1 MDKIVEK
8 FSKMEGLLSGTGV
21 PDSLIN
27 EAEEKLGLHFSA
39 EYKQYLSSFGVAAVN
54 GHELTG
60 LGSSSRVN
68 VVDVTMSQRSRCNVD
83 DSLYVIEESNID
95 KAVYWQNKS
104 GTIFLTV
111 RDSEPKQVANSL
123 IAFVKE

>member
-1 MDKIVEK
+1 MDKIVETL
-8 FSKMEGLLSGTGV
+8 SKMEGLLSGSGV
-21 PDSLIN
+21 PDSMITD
-27 EAEEKLGLHFSA
+27 AEDKLGLHFST
-39 EYKQYLSSFGVAAVN
+39 EYKQYLLSFGVAAVN

-83 DSLYVIEESNID
+83 DSFYVIEESNID

-104 GTIFLTV
+104 GKIFLTV
-111 RDSEPKQVANSL
+111 RDSEPKQVADSL